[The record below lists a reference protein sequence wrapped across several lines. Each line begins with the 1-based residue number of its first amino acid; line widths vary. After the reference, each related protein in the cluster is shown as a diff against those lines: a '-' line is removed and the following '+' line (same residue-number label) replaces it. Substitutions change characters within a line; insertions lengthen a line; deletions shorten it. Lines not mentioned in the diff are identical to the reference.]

1 MPSANFPPPC
11 RRDTGMSC
19 CDGIRLDDRTLALLE
34 HVLVLCVASRQRL
47 FRSIEEFRG
56 PRPSPTKSLRRGGWG
71 AGGAGATAAVR
82 DIEEGEPKAW
92 RPVFARLAELGL
104 FGVAVPEECG
114 GAGGSIEDLSAMV
127 EEAARALVP
136 GPVAT
141 TALATLVVSDPQLSE
156 ALAAGERTAGVA
168 LRSDVEFDATTSR
181 ASGTVP
187 FVLGGVA
194 DGLLLVPAGDSWL
207 LVDATAEGVAVEPLQ
222 ASDFSRPLARAVLT
236 SAPASVLDAPAD
248 WVTDLTATVLSAEA
262 AGITRWTLDTAVAY
276 AKVREQ
282 FGKPIGSFQA
292 IKHLCAEMLCRT
304 EQVAVAAADAA
315 RAANDGD
322 HRQLSIAAAIAAGVG
337 IDAAKANAKDCIQVL
352 GGIGITWEHDAHL
365 YLRRAYGIGQ
375 FLGGPARWLRRTAEL
390 TSAGVRRDLSIDL
403 SDVADLRPEIADA
416 VAGVASLPDDKRQAK
431 LAEAGLLAPH
441 WPAPYGRGA
450 GPAEQL
456 LIDQEMSS
464 TGVIRPDLVIGWWAA
479 PTILEHGTPE
489 QVERFVP
496 GTLSGDIFWCQL
508 FSEPEAGSDLASL
521 RTKAVRVD
529 GGWEL
534 TGQKVWT
541 SSAHK
546 AQWGVCLAR
555 TDPEAPKHKGITY
568 FLVDMGSPGI
578 VIRPLREITGDAL
591 FNEVFL
597 DSVFVPDEMVVGTV
611 NDGWRL
617 ARTTLANERV
627 AMAAGTAL
635 GNPMEEL
642 LAEAAEINLDVAQQ
656 DRLARLIITAQ
667 VGSLLDQRIAQLA
680 VGGQDPGAQSSVRK
694 LIGVGYRQALAEF
707 RMDLSEGSGIAFDK
721 RVKDFLNTRCLTI
734 AGGTEQILLT
744 LAGERL
750 LGLPR

>member
-1 MPSANFPPPC
+1 VAATSSKTGTDEQFAA
-11 RRDTGMSC
+11 RELVRDW
-19 CDGIRLDDRTLALLE
+19 A
-34 HVLVLCVASRQRL
+34 
-47 FRSIEEFRG
+47 
-56 PRPSPTKSLRRGGWG
+56 
-71 AGGAGATAAVR
+71 AGSGATAAVR
-82 DIEEGEPKAW
+82 DIEQGEPNAW
-92 RPVFARLAELGL
+92 RAVFGGLTDLGL
-104 FGVAVPEECG
+104 FGVAVPEDCG
-114 GAGGSIEDLSAMV
+114 GAGGSIEDLCAMV
-127 EEAARALVP
+127 EEAAKALVP

-141 TALATLVVSDPQLSE
+141 TALATLVVADPQLSA
-156 ALAAGERTAGVA
+156 ALASGERTAGVA
-168 LRSDVEFDATTSR
+168 LDGDVEFDDATSR

-187 FVLGGVA
+187 WVLGAVA
-194 DGLLLVPAGDSWL
+194 DGLLVVPAAGKWL
-207 LVDATAEGVAVEPLQ
+207 LIDPAAADAAGTVAVEPLH
-222 ASDFSRPLARAVLT
+222 ATDFSRPLARVVLT
-236 SAPASVLDAPAD
+236 SAPVTVLDAAAGR
-248 WVTDLTATVLSAEA
+248 VENLAVTVLSAEA
-262 AGITRWTLDTAVAY
+262 AGISRWALDTAVAY

-292 IKHLCAEMLCRT
+292 VKHLCAEMLCRA

-315 RAANDGD
+315 RAAGD
-322 HRQLSIAAAIAAGVG
+322 ADDRQLSIAAAIAAGTA
-337 IDAAKANAKDCIQVL
+337 IDAAKANLKDCIQVL

-365 YLRRAYGIGQ
+365 YLRRAHGIGQ
-375 FLGGPARWLRRTAEL
+375 FLGGPARWLRRTVEL
-390 TSAGVRRDLSIDL
+390 TQAGVRRRLGIDL
-403 SDVADLRPEIADA
+403 SDVAHLRPQITEA
-416 VAGVASLPDDKRQAK
+416 VAEVAALPADKRQAA
-431 LAEAGLLAPH
+431 LAEARLLAPH

-450 GPAEQL
+450 GPGEQL

-464 TGVIRPDLVIGWWAA
+464 AGVPRPDLVIGWWAA

-496 GTLSGDIFWCQL
+496 ATLRGEIFWCQL
-508 FSEPEAGSDLASL
+508 FSEPGAGSDLASL

-555 TDPEAPKHKGITY
+555 TDPDAPKHKGITY
-568 FLVDMGSPGI
+568 FLIDMTSPGI
-578 VIRPLREITGDAL
+578 LIRPLREITGDAL

-597 DSVFVPDEMVVGTV
+597 DGVFVPDEMVVGTV

-627 AMAAGTAL
+627 AMAHGTAL
-635 GNPMEEL
+635 GNPMEQL
-642 LAEAAEINLDVAQQ
+642 LAAAAEINLDVAQQ

-667 VGSLLDQRIAQLA
+667 VGSLLDQRIAQVA
-680 VGGQDPGAQSSVRK
+680 VGGQDPGSESSVRK
-694 LIGVGYRQALAEF
+694 LIGVRYRQALAEY
-707 RMDLSEGSGIAFDK
+707 RMDLSEGAGVVEDK
-721 RVKDFLNTRCLTI
+721 IVHDFLNTRCLTI

-744 LAGERL
+744 VAAERL

>member
-1 MPSANFPPPC
+1 MTSSTNVTDEQFAA
-11 RRDTGMSC
+11 RELVRDW
-19 CDGIRLDDRTLALLE
+19 A
-34 HVLVLCVASRQRL
+34 
-47 FRSIEEFRG
+47 
-56 PRPSPTKSLRRGGWG
+56 
-71 AGGAGATAAVR
+71 AGSGATAAVR
-82 DIEEGEPKAW
+82 DIEQGEPKAW
-92 RPVFARLAELGL
+92 QPVFDGLAGLGL
-104 FGVAVPEECG
+104 FGVAVPEDAG

-127 EEAARALVP
+127 EEAAKALVP

-141 TALATLVVSDPQLSE
+141 TALATLVVSDPQL
-156 ALAAGERTAGVA
+156 LAVLASGERTAGVA
-168 LRSDVEFDATTSR
+168 LDGDVDFDGVTSQ

-187 FVLGGVA
+187 WVLGAVA
-194 DGLLLVPAGDSWL
+194 DGLLLVPAGGKWL
-207 LVDATAEGVAVEPLQ
+207 LVDALAGGVAVEPLQ
-222 ASDFSRPLARAVLT
+222 ATDFSRPLARVVLT
-236 SAPASVLDAPAD
+236 SAPASVLDVAAD
-248 WVTDLTATVLSAEA
+248 RLVDLAATVLSAEA
-262 AGITRWTLDTAVAY
+262 AGVTRWALDTAVAY

-292 IKHLCAEMLCRT
+292 IKHLCAEMLCRA

-315 RAANDGD
+315 RAAGD
-322 HRQLSIAAAIAAGVG
+322 SDPRQLSIAAAIAAGIG
-337 IDAAKANAKDCIQVL
+337 IEAAKANAKDCIQVL

-390 TSAGVRRDLSIDL
+390 TQAGVRRNLDIDL
-403 SDVADLRPEIADA
+403 SEVADLRPQIAEA
-416 VAGVASLPDDKRQAK
+416 VAGVAALADDKRQAA

-441 WPAPYGRGA
+441 WPAPHGRGA

-456 LIDQEMSS
+456 LIDQEMASA
-464 TGVIRPDLVIGWWAA
+464 GLARPDLVIGWWAA

-496 GTLSGDIFWCQL
+496 ATLRGEIFWCQL
-508 FSEPEAGSDLASL
+508 FSEPGAGSDLASL

-546 AQWGVCLAR
+546 AQWGVCLGR
-555 TDPEAPKHKGITY
+555 TDPDAPKHKGITY
-568 FLVDMGSPGI
+568 FLIDMSSPGI
-578 VIRPLREITGDAL
+578 LIRPLREITGDAL

-597 DSVFVPDEMVVGTV
+597 DGVFVPDEMVVGTV

-627 AMAAGTAL
+627 AMAQGTAL
-635 GNPMEEL
+635 GNPMEQL
-642 LAEAAEINLDVAQQ
+642 LAAAAKINLDVAQQ

-694 LIGVGYRQALAEF
+694 LIGVRYRQALAEF
-707 RMDLSEGSGIAFDK
+707 RMDLSDGAGAVEDK
-721 RVKDFLNTRCLTI
+721 IVHDFLNTRCLTI

-744 LAGERL
+744 LAAERL

>member
-1 MPSANFPPPC
+1 MATTITDEQFAA
-11 RRDTGMSC
+11 RELVRDW
-19 CDGIRLDDRTLALLE
+19 A
-34 HVLVLCVASRQRL
+34 
-47 FRSIEEFRG
+47 
-56 PRPSPTKSLRRGGWG
+56 
-71 AGGAGATAAVR
+71 AGSGATEAVR
-82 DIEEGEPKAW
+82 DIEQGEPKAW
-92 RPVFARLAELGL
+92 RPVFDGLAGLGL
-104 FGVAVPEECG
+104 FGVAVPEDCG
-114 GAGGSIEDLSAMV
+114 GAGGTIEDLSAMV
-127 EEAARALVP
+127 EEAAKALVP
-136 GPVAT
+136 GPVVT
-141 TALATLVVSDPQLSE
+141 TALATLVVSDPQLRA
-156 ALAAGERTAGVA
+156 ALASGERTAGVA
-168 LRSDVEFDATTSR
+168 LDGDVEFDATTSR

-187 FVLGGVA
+187 WVLGGVA
-194 DGLLLVPAGDSWL
+194 EGPLLVPAGGKWL
-207 LVDATAEGVAVEPLQ
+207 VVDAAAEGVAVEPLH
-222 ASDFSRPLARAVLT
+222 ATDFSRPLARVRLT
-236 SAPASVLDAPAD
+236 TAPASVLETDAD
-248 WVTDLTATVLSAEA
+248 QVQDLAATLLSAEA
-262 AGITRWTLDTAVAY
+262 AGITRWALDTAVAY

-292 IKHLCAEMLCRT
+292 IKHLCAEMLCRA

-315 RAANDGD
+315 RAAVDGD
-322 HRQLSIAAAIAAGVG
+322 RRQLSIAAAIAAGIG
-337 IDAAKANAKDCIQVL
+337 IEAARANAKDCIQVL

-390 TSAGVRRDLSIDL
+390 TQAGVRRDLSIEL
-403 SDVADLRPEIADA
+403 SEVADLRPQIADA
-416 VAGVASLPDDKRQAK
+416 VAGVAALPDGKRQAA
-431 LAEAGLLAPH
+431 LADARLQAPH

-456 LIDQEMSS
+456 LIDQELASAD
-464 TGVIRPDLVIGWWAA
+464 VARPDLVIGWWAA
-479 PTILEHGTPE
+479 PTILEHGTRE

-496 GTLSGDIFWCQL
+496 GTLSGEIFWCQL

-555 TDPEAPKHKGITY
+555 TDPDAPKHKGITY
-568 FLVDMGSPGI
+568 FLIDMSLPGI
-578 VIRPLREITGDAL
+578 LIRPLREITGDAL

-597 DSVFVPDEMVVGTV
+597 DGVFVPDEMVVGTV

-642 LAEAAEINLDVAQQ
+642 LASVAKLDLDVAQQ
-656 DRLARLIITAQ
+656 DRLARLIITTQ

-694 LIGVGYRQALAEF
+694 LIGVRYRQALAEF
-707 RMDLSEGSGIAFDK
+707 RMDLADGAGIVEDK
-721 RVKDFLNTRCLTI
+721 IVHDFLNTRCLTI

-744 LAGERL
+744 LAAERL